1 MLCLWF
7 DWIFIRKFLGK
18 VEVWFGFYLVIVV
31 DLFVLKFRKFWRKLS
46 NIKKYVLEKVEK
58 SK

>member
-18 VEVWFGFYLVIVV
+18 VKVWFGFYLVIVV
-31 DLFVLKFRKFWRKLS
+31 DLFVLKFRKFWRKLR
-46 NIKKYVLEKVEK
+46 NVKKYVLENV
-58 SK
+58 

>member
-31 DLFVLKFRKFWRKLS
+31 DLFVLKFRKFWRKLR
-46 NIKKYVLEKVEK
+46 NVKKYVLENV
-58 SK
+58 